1 MATAIDD
8 ARVSTMKTWTDSP
21 IVISG
26 VGLVTSLGQNARAT
40 FARLCDGHS
49 GVREDVWR
57 LPKFGMQPWAGFPVY
72 VPATELDPH
81 WPDPVFSILKSATTE
96 ALQDAGLALG
106 AIDPGR
112 TGVVIGLSKGA
123 VRLQGEW
130 AADPLAMHKS
140 PAARRLGLMA
150 TAPSAGATYVS
161 ELIGGEGPILAPI
174 TACATGLT
182 AVRHAAELLKQG
194 ACDIAIAGAA
204 DASLEPMMY
213 AAFTRMKSLAGPAFE
228 GEPPQ
233 AWIKPWSA
241 RRDGFL
247 IGEGGAVFVLER
259 EADLTRCG
267 RRAIARVTGMAAGAE
282 AHHATRP
289 RSDAELLT
297 RVIRESLSHGQAV
310 DAVHLHATATRG
322 YDPLEAEAVGKALE
336 NDASAVWM
344 LASKPQLGHC
354 LGAAG
359 AVELA
364 ICCESLRRQTLP
376 PFDPE
381 PTGEFPRPG
390 RPVGRV
396 ARRERIGSILKV
408 VAGFGGHLEACRLEH
423 V

>member
-1 MATAIDD
+1 MATTID
-8 ARVSTMKTWTDSP
+8 AVAAGAMNAWTDCP
-21 IVISG
+21 IVITG
-26 VGLVTSLGQNARAT
+26 VGLATSLGRSSGET
-40 FARLCDGHS
+40 FAGICEGRSGLRQGIWTHPGH
-49 GVREDVWR
+49 E
-57 LPKFGMQPWAGFPVY
+57 PQPWFGFP
-72 VPATELDPH
+72 AEIAGCDLDPN
-81 WPDPVFSILKSATTE
+81 WPDPVFSLLKSATIE
-96 ALQDAGLALG
+96 ALQDAGLSIG
-106 AIDPGR
+106 ESDPR
-112 TGVVIGLSKGA
+112 RVGVVIGLSKGA

-130 AADPLAMHKS
+130 AAKPDSMQKS

-150 TAPSAGATYVS
+150 AAPSAGATFVS
-161 ELIGGEGPILAPI
+161 ELIGSDGPILAPI

-182 AVRHAAELLKQG
+182 ALRQAAQLLRQG
-194 ACDIAIAGAA
+194 VCDIAIAGAA
-204 DASLEPMMY
+204 DASLEPMMH

-259 EADLTRCG
+259 EAHLIRTVQ
-267 RRAIARVTGMAAGAE
+267 RAIARITGMAAGAE

-289 RSDAELLT
+289 RSDAELLS
-297 RVIRESLSHGQAV
+297 RVIRESLTHNQTV

-322 YDPLEAEAVGKALE
+322 YDPLEAEAVGNALGNE
-336 NDASAVWM
+336 AQSVWM
-344 LASKPQLGHC
+344 LASKPQMGHC

-364 ICCESLRRQTLP
+364 ICCESIRRQTLP

-381 PTGEFPRPG
+381 PIADFPRPG
-390 RPVGRV
+390 RPVGPT
-396 ARRERIGSILKV
+396 ARRDQIDSILKV
-408 VAGFGGHLEACRLEH
+408 VAGFGGHLEACRLER